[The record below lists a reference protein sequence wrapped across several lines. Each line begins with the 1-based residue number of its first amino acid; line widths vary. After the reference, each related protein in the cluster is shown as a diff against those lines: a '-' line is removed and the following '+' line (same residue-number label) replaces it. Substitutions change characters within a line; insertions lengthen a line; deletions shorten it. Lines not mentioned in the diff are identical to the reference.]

1 VWSGNRRGVLWLS
14 IGVIRVP
21 TNRRGYI
28 REYYHRERDKII
40 KQLGGKCIACGTTD
54 NLHIHHIIPYN
65 GKNHRGRGAIA
76 RLLDWKNNMDKICL
90 LCEECHKL
98 YHQTYDPDINLQTLM
113 HFVNCIKEGWK
124 LE

>member
-1 VWSGNRRGVLWLS
+1 M
-14 IGVIRVP
+14 P
-21 TNRRGYI
+21 TNRKGYI
-28 REYYHRERDKII
+28 SEYYHRERDRII
-40 KQLGGKCIACGTTD
+40 KQLGGKCIVCGATD

-76 RLLDWKNNMDKICL
+76 RLLDWKNNIDKICL

-124 LE
+124 LK